1 MYNLLRNPQGFSCYN
16 DEVEVEVEVE
26 VKEEN
31 NSDLLCSQSEFHLEI
46 NRKHSTKG
54 IEKKS

>member
-1 MYNLLRNPQGFSCYN
+1 MYNLFRNPQGFSCYN
-16 DEVEVEVEVE
+16 DEVEVEV
-26 VKEEN
+26 KEGT